1 MSFPYS
7 PRLQDVKVESLQ
19 TQLDHLNLLRLRH
32 QQWMSSV
39 NDSRVKELHLH
50 IAEQLEEI
58 TGQYNDL
65 LDVLSQ

>member
-32 QQWMSSV
+32 LQWM
-39 NDSRVKELHLH
+39 NTADDPTTKELHAN
-50 IAEQLEEI
+50 IARRIEEI
-58 TGQYNDL
+58 TDQYHGL
-65 LDVLSQ
+65 LVALRR